1 MPAKDRLP
9 CENAEGGDD
18 VNEVG
23 SGGMGAVSFGIS
35 ETVVEVV
42 VLLLLVLLAFG
53 AWKVVKLLLVAF
65 KG

>member
-1 MPAKDRLP
+1 MPSGNRPEKER
-9 CENAEGGDD
+9 EDD
-18 VNEVG
+18 DMNEVG
-23 SGGMGAVSFGIS
+23 SGGIGAVSFGIS
-35 ETVVEVV
+35 EAVVEVV